1 MNSQSLDSEIP
12 TSFAPKLPGRWLWR
26 WFDWLGIWRKLLGM
40 SSHCTNHWSWEWIF
54 LPHDGC
60 FWRLGQ
66 AWIQCHDAKWS
77 ETHTFCLG
85 WISEFFSLKRWTIFL
100 RFGDAINWLKP
111 ACAWRISLY
120 FFFSPKSLIQVVL
133 FQINLSEMKPW
144 GGVFHLINLLVISWC
159 FFFGGRY
166 HPHPPSLQDR
176 DPRLCGWVEPFRC
189 CCKSGWKAF
198 ETKIGAKSGLTF
210 WKKMS
215 TEFNQDT
222 FGSFGLKTGSKI
234 CGQLVIWSVSMF
246 FFIGGDNVI
255 FRSR

>member
-133 FQINLSEMKPW
+133 FQINLSETKPW

-159 FFFGGRY
+159 FFLGKV
-166 HPHPPSLQDR
+166 PPPT
-176 DPRLCGWVEPFRC
+176 PRLFKIETQGFVGELSLSDAAASQVGKHLKQKLVPKVGWLFEKNCQPSSTKTRLDHLAWKQAP
-189 CCKSGWKAF
+189 KS
-198 ETKIGAKSGLTF
+198 
-210 WKKMS
+210 
-215 TEFNQDT
+215 
-222 FGSFGLKTGSKI
+222 
-234 CGQLVIWSVSMF
+234 VVS
-246 FFIGGDNVI
+246 
-255 FRSR
+255 